1 MIDLHCHIDLY
12 PDPAGVLAECVRKG
26 IYVLAVTTTP
36 LAWEGNL
43 KLTHGKPR
51 IQVAPGLHPELAAQ
65 RHTEL
70 PLLLSLISRTRYV
83 GEVGIDG
90 SPHLRKHVPLQSEI
104 FREVV
109 ARCAHHSGRVIS
121 IHSRA
126 AATFVLDILEQH
138 PSAGIPVLHWYSGTM
153 AELDRAIALG
163 CWFSVGP
170 GMLRSKKGRLL
181 AARMPRD
188 RVLTETDAPFVQDG
202 GRPLMPWDVETAEL
216 ALSECW
222 NQSQPEIRTQ
232 LLTNFRSLTDAAR
245 HFHTCET

>member
-12 PDPAGVLAECVRKG
+12 PDPAGILAECVRQG

-43 KLTHGKPR
+43 KLARGKPR
-51 IQVAPGLHPELAAQ
+51 IQVAPGLHPELVPE
-65 RHTEL
+65 RHSEL
-70 PLLLSLISRTRYV
+70 PLLLSLISRSRYV

-90 SPHLRKHVPLQSEI
+90 SPHLRTHIPLQSEI
-104 FREVV
+104 FRQVV
-109 ARCAHHSGRVIS
+109 ARCARHSGRVIS

-126 AATFVLDILEQH
+126 AATVVLDILEQH
-138 PSAGIPVLHWYSGTM
+138 PSAGIPVLHWFSGTL

-170 GMLRSKKGRLL
+170 GMLRSKKGRQL

-188 RVLTETDAPFVQDG
+188 RVLTETDAPFVQDRG
-202 GRPLMPWDVETAEL
+202 SPLMPWNVETAEL
-216 ALSECW
+216 VLSECW
-222 NQSQPEIRTQ
+222 DQSAPQISVQ
-232 LLTNFRSLTDAAR
+232 LLQNFRSLAAIAQR
-245 HFHTCET
+245 FRVLD

>member
-12 PDPAGVLAECVRKG
+12 PDPAGIIAECVRQG

-43 KLTHGKPR
+43 KLIRGKPR
-51 IQVAPGLHPELAAQ
+51 MQVAPGLHPELVPE
-65 RHTEL
+65 RHAEL
-70 PLLLSLISRTRYV
+70 PLLLSLISRSRYV

-90 SPHLRKHVPLQSEI
+90 SPHLKNHIPLQTDI
-104 FREVV
+104 FHQVV
-109 ARCAHHSGRVIS
+109 AKCAHLSGRVIS

-126 AATFVLDILEQH
+126 AATNVLDILEQH
-138 PSAGIPVLHWYSGTM
+138 PSAGIPILHWFSGTL
-153 AELDRAIALG
+153 AELDRAIAIG

-188 RVLTETDAPFVQDG
+188 RVLTETDAPFVQDRG
-202 GRPLMPWDVETAEL
+202 KPLMPWDVETAER

-222 NQSQPEIRTQ
+222 DQPPPEITAR
-232 LLTNFRSLTDAAR
+232 LLQNFRALSATALAFPVHD
-245 HFHTCET
+245 

>member
-1 MIDLHCHIDLY
+1 VIDLHCHIDLY
-12 PDPAGVLAECVRKG
+12 PDPGRIIAECARQGV
-26 IYVLAVTTTP
+26 YVLAVTTTP

-43 KLTHGKPR
+43 KLTRGKPR
-51 IQVAPGLHPELAAQ
+51 IQVALGLHPELVPE
-65 RHTEL
+65 RHAEL
-70 PLLLSLISRTRYV
+70 PLLLSLIPRSRYV

-90 SPHLRKHVPLQSEI
+90 SPHMKKHVPLQTDI
-104 FREVV
+104 FHQVV
-109 ARCAHHSGRVIS
+109 AKCADLSGRVIS

-126 AATFVLDILEQH
+126 AATNVLDILEQH
-138 PSAGIPVLHWYSGTM
+138 PSAGVPILHWFSGTL

-188 RVLTETDAPFVQDG
+188 RVLTETDAPFVQDR

-216 ALSECW
+216 ALAECW
-222 NQSQPEIRTQ
+222 DRSAPDISE
-232 LLTNFRSLTDAAR
+232 LLLRNFRTLSIAAQR
-245 HFHTCET
+245 FQELE